1 MKTGPEI
8 VEEFVTK
15 NNIDM
20 ADFNEWFNDAGYS
33 QDEAN
38 HLENYV
44 EDVNVRKQHAVRP
57 LPNKRSL
64 HHGSN
69 EAPGTSPAAG

>member
-8 VEEFVTK
+8 VKEFVTK

-20 ADFNEWFNDAGYS
+20 ADFNEWFNDAGYP

-38 HLENYV
+38 HYDTRYLIHLENYV
-44 EDVNVRKQHAVRP
+44 EERELR
-57 LPNKRSL
+57 
-64 HHGSN
+64 
-69 EAPGTSPAAG
+69 E